1 MPRNEPADNLPWR
14 IDIHPGKLTPE
25 EVERVLL
32 VLDGVPMPNVR
43 YAPGDQGTVTRF
55 YVSDGTDNDH
65 ELERDCGD

>member
-1 MPRNEPADNLPWR
+1 
-14 IDIHPGKLTPE
+14 
-25 EVERVLL
+25 VLL